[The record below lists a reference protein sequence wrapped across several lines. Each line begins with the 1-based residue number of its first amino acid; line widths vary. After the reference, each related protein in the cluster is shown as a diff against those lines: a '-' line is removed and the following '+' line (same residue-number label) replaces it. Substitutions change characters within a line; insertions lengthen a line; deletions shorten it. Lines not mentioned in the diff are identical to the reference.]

1 MDRDWIRQKVNKTI
15 YKRGME
21 IWRSGR
27 VLDYSFQNIRDSII
41 YMQAQVQ
48 GSYDVYIVNIT
59 LNLEEMDIVY
69 SMCDCPAFAQYPG
82 LCKHCVAVLLEADER
97 EMAEV
102 LGLDFQEED
111 ILEVLQNSLQE
122 IQGAAKAPL
131 ERRKRKTTQELKELL
146 DSRAQQKVLPLSQD
160 NLYGKIN
167 LEPQINSS
175 YEGVYVRFRIGAEKL
190 YVLKDVIS
198 FAHAVSAKENVR
210 YGKQLEFIH
219 TMEIFSPESRP
230 MVQFILDWVSQNKS
244 QYVDRY
250 YYGSYYIQYQKVRDI
265 YFNRVSVDDFFDAAA
280 SCGLVLEDAK
290 KKIYPKVT
298 GSAGM
303 PGVFSIKGTGSGAR
317 VRLDMPALWDGN
329 RYFNYVFMDEVVR
342 VPIADIESVKDFI
355 LCIRGLENEEAYI
368 QEEDLPAFCQEILPA
383 LKDLLDYRL
392 EDFEESKYAREEVSF
407 EIYLDMPQEDWISC
421 GAYGVYGDEKYSVFD
436 LKIDSGKRDIISEMK
451 IGKKVAQYFTAYDE
465 AEKKMYLSE
474 DETKIYELLVE
485 GIPWMQTVSEVYIS
499 DKLKKLTVE
508 PSPKVSVGVSVTEG
522 ALELTMIS
530 ENMDY
535 EQLFE
540 ILSKYSPKKKYYRL
554 KNGSFINVE
563 GEGIQSLAQMKEQM
577 NLTNAQL
584 KKGKVSLPKYRALY
598 LDSQLQDSDE
608 ISLARS
614 RAFKALIRN
623 MKTVEENDFE
633 EPLSLQKI
641 LRSYQR
647 RGFRWIKTLHGNG
660 FSGILADD
668 MGLGKT
674 LQVIAFLLSEWEEG
688 SWKEH
693 QDAGRN
699 CLALIVTPAS
709 LVYNWQ
715 SEIEHFAPQLSAKII
730 AGSQGQREELLAG
743 AGPEDILVTSYDLL
757 KRDIERYE
765 NIIFASQVIDEAQ
778 YIKNQNTQAAKAVKQ
793 IQSGFRLAMTGT
805 PIENRLSELW
815 SIFDYLMPGFLY
827 NYKRFKEKLEVPI
840 IQNQDETAMQQL
852 QKMVRPFIMRRLKK
866 DVLRDLPDKLEEN
879 VFAHIEGEQQK
890 LYDAHVMR
898 MKLLLEGQ
906 SEQEFK
912 QTKIQVLAEL
922 TKLRQ
927 ICCDPSLI
935 YDDYQKGSAKL
946 DMCMELIENAVNGGH
961 KILLFSQFTSM
972 LERIQSRLD
981 KAGIGYYT
989 LTGTTD
995 KSKRRRL
1002 VEKFNADETPVFCIS
1017 LKAGGTGL
1025 NLTSADIV
1033 IHYDPWWN
1041 EAVQNQAT
1049 DRAHRIGQKKVV
1061 TVYRLLTKGTIEE
1074 KIMEVQE
1081 KKKELSDKVLS
1092 GEGIGSGSFSR
1103 EELLGLLS

>member
-1 MDRDWIRQKVNKTI
+1 M
-15 YKRGME
+15 
-21 IWRSGR
+21 
-27 VLDYSFQNIRDSII
+27 SF
-41 YMQAQVQ
+41 
-48 GSYDVYIVNIT
+48 
-59 LNLEEMDIVY
+59 
-69 SMCDCPAFAQYPG
+69 
-82 LCKHCVAVLLEADER
+82 
-97 EMAEV
+97 
-102 LGLDFQEED
+102 
-111 ILEVLQNSLQE
+111 
-122 IQGAAKAPL
+122 
-131 ERRKRKTTQELKELL
+131 
-146 DSRAQQKVLPLSQD
+146 
-160 NLYGKIN
+160 
-167 LEPQINSS
+167 
-175 YEGVYVRFRIGAEKL
+175 
-190 YVLKDVIS
+190 
-198 FAHAVSAKENVR
+198 
-210 YGKQLEFIH
+210 
-219 TMEIFSPESRP
+219 
-230 MVQFILDWVSQNKS
+230 W
-244 QYVDRY
+244 
-250 YYGSYYIQYQKVRDI
+250 
-265 YFNRVSVDDFFDAAA
+265 
-280 SCGLVLEDAK
+280 
-290 KKIYPKVT
+290 
-298 GSAGM
+298 
-303 PGVFSIKGTGSGAR
+303 
-317 VRLDMPALWDGN
+317 
-329 RYFNYVFMDEVVR
+329 
-342 VPIADIESVKDFI
+342 
-355 LCIRGLENEEAYI
+355 
-368 QEEDLPAFCQEILPA
+368 
-383 LKDLLDYRL
+383 
-392 EDFEESKYAREEVSF
+392 
-407 EIYLDMPQEDWISC
+407 
-421 GAYGVYGDEKYSVFD
+421 
-436 LKIDSGKRDIISEMK
+436 
-451 IGKKVAQYFTAYDE
+451 
-465 AEKKMYLSE
+465 
-474 DETKIYELLVE
+474 
-485 GIPWMQTVSEVYIS
+485 WMQTVSEVYIS

-563 GEGIQSLAQMKEQM
+563 GDGIQSLAQMKEQM

-688 SWKEH
+688 GWKEH

-730 AGSQGQREELLAG
+730 AGSQGQREELLAE

-981 KAGIGYYT
+981 KAEIGYYT

-1002 VEKFNADETPVFCIS
+1002 VEKFNADETPVF
-1017 LKAGGTGL
+1017 
-1025 NLTSADIV
+1025 
-1033 IHYDPWWN
+1033 
-1041 EAVQNQAT
+1041 
-1049 DRAHRIGQKKVV
+1049 
-1061 TVYRLLTKGTIEE
+1061 
-1074 KIMEVQE
+1074 
-1081 KKKELSDKVLS
+1081 
-1092 GEGIGSGSFSR
+1092 
-1103 EELLGLLS
+1103 